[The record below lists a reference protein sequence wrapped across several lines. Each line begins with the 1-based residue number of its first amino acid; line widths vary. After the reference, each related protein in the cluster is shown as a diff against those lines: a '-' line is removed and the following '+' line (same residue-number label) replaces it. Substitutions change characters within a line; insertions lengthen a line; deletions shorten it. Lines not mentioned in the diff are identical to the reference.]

1 LRRIAFFGA
10 HLRKN
15 GIRHVAAMPQA
26 GANMKAFISK
36 VLIATFGVAL
46 ATAPLAAS
54 AAGVGI
60 GVNIGGPGY
69 NVHAGYVN
77 PGGPC
82 YRCGRPPAP
91 PPRYAWHRYG
101 PAPAYYNGY
110 YGWAPGGYQGYYWR
124 GSWFA
129 HRRWGNGV
137 WIYF

>member
-1 LRRIAFFGA
+1 
-10 HLRKN
+10 
-15 GIRHVAAMPQA
+15 MPQA

-60 GVNIGGPGY
+60 GVNIGGQGY

-82 YRCGRPPAP
+82 YNCGRRPAP

-110 YGWAPGGYQGYYWR
+110 YGWAPGGYQGYYWHGR
-124 GSWFA
+124 WFT